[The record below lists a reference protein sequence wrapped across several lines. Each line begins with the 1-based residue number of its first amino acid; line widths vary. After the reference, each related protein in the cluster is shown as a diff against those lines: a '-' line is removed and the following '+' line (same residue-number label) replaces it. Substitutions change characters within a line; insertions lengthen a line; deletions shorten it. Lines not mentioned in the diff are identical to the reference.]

1 MTGTDLTTSATPPG
15 RPRDDR
21 ADQSDRGDQSART
34 DRTDRSN
41 RAERAERADQSDRS
55 DRDNRAD
62 RADRTDRI
70 DRAAV
75 PRARV
80 RHNDYGSLLPPDLGG
95 WEPRL
100 RVSVVI
106 PAHDCQEALDRTL
119 AGLAAQ
125 TYPAHLMEVVV
136 ADDGSDPPL
145 RVPEITPANTRLV
158 RVPEGHWGRGWARQT
173 GAVAAAGDVLHWVDS
188 DMILDRE
195 HVEAHMRWHHLAP
208 YAVVMGDVRFTPD
221 GADPSAREVFSAVEA
236 GDAEKLFD
244 ESAPHEWRA
253 GVLEETRWLRDA
265 GAGAYRLHSG
275 ATTSVPVA
283 LLRSVGGVN
292 TTLNMGEDTDL
303 GFRLAQAGAVFVP
316 DPRARAWHLGPSTV
330 MIREKEVHRH
340 NWSVLPDLI
349 PDLRWLRTHPRRAW
363 LVPYVHVVVDARGAS
378 YEDVRASVDSA
389 LAGTLVDVAV
399 TVVGPWADLP
409 AGRRPSLDEPLL
421 DLRLVRNL
429 YVHEPRVSFTEEAP
443 AGSAPAP
450 FRLTVP
456 AGWALGADSLA
467 ELVKLA
473 EREEYGL
480 LSAALDEGASGVRAA
495 RFERTA
501 AFARAA
507 LVSEGADD
515 GGDGLDDAVH
525 EMFGSLWVGAAEVGV
540 TTADEAEP
548 VAGDTAKWRADSA
561 RWKREAES
569 LRGEV
574 ESLRAET
581 ERLRAEAGRLAG
593 ERRRGPLGRI
603 TSVAR
608 RRGKTG

>member
-1 MTGTDLTTSATPPG
+1 MTGTGSATSATSAA
-15 RPRDDR
+15 RPARPCDDR
-21 ADQSDRGDQSART
+21 AGQSDQSDR
-34 DRTDRSN
+34 N
-41 RAERAERADQSDRS
+41 NQSDRS
-55 DRDNRAD
+55 DRADRSDRTDRDNRAD
-62 RADRTDRI
+62 RSDRTGRADRV
-70 DRAAV
+70 AV

-80 RHNDYGSLLPPDLGG
+80 RHNDYGSLLPPDLGE

-158 RVPEGHWGRGWARQT
+158 RVPEGRWGRGWARQT
-173 GAVAAAGDVLHWVDS
+173 GAAAAAGDVLHWVDS

-349 PDLRWLRTHPRRAW
+349 PDLRWLRTHPRRVW

-399 TVVGPWADLP
+399 TVVGPWSELP

-429 YVHEPRVSFTEEAP
+429 YVHEPRVSFTEEVP
-443 AGSAPAP
+443 GGSAPAP

-473 EREEYGL
+473 DREEYGL

-507 LVSEGADD
+507 LVSEGSDGDD
-515 GGDGLDDAVH
+515 DGLDDAVH
-525 EMFGSLWVGAAEVGV
+525 EMFGSLWVSAAEVGV
-540 TTADEAEP
+540 TTAEEAES

-561 RWKREAES
+561 RWRREAES
-569 LRGEV
+569 LRDEV

>member
-1 MTGTDLTTSATPPG
+1 MTETGLATSGAAPSA

-21 ADQSDRGDQSART
+21 AGCD
-34 DRTDRSN
+34 
-41 RAERAERADQSDRS
+41 
-55 DRDNRAD
+55 D
-62 RADRTDRI
+62 RADRGERAG
-70 DRAAV
+70 RAAV
-75 PRARV
+75 PRARI
-80 RHNDYGSLLPPDLGG
+80 RHNDYGSLLPPDLGE
-95 WEPRL
+95 WEPWL
-100 RVSVVI
+100 RVSVVV
-106 PAHDCQEALDRTL
+106 PAHDCQEALERTL

-158 RVPEGHWGRGWARQT
+158 RVPDGRWGRGWARQT
-173 GAVAAAGDVLHWVDS
+173 GAAAAAGDILHWVDS

-221 GADPSAREVFSAVEA
+221 GTGPSAREVFSAVEA

-399 TVVGPWADLP
+399 TVVGPWSDLP

-429 YVHEPRVSFTEEAP
+429 YVHEPRVSFTEEVP

-450 FRLTVP
+450 FRLTFP

-480 LSAALDEGASGVRAA
+480 LSVALDEGASGVRAA

-507 LVSEGADD
+507 LVSEGPDGDD
-515 GGDGLDDAVH
+515 DGLDDAVH
-525 EMFGSLWVGAAEVGV
+525 EMFGSLWVSAAEAGV

-561 RWKREAES
+561 RWKREAEG
-569 LRGEV
+569 LKDEV

-581 ERLRAEAGRLAG
+581 ERLRAEAGRLAA

-603 TSVAR
+603 TSMAR

>member
-1 MTGTDLTTSATPPG
+1 MTGTGFATSGAAPSA

-21 ADQSDRGDQSART
+21 ADRGD
-34 DRTDRSN
+34 
-41 RAERAERADQSDRS
+41 RAG
-55 DRDNRAD
+55 
-62 RADRTDRI
+62 
-70 DRAAV
+70 RAAV
-75 PRARV
+75 PRARI

-106 PAHDCQEALDRTL
+106 PAHDCQEALERTL

-158 RVPEGHWGRGWARQT
+158 RVPDGRWGRGWARQT
-173 GAVAAAGDVLHWVDS
+173 GAAAAAGDILHWVDS
-188 DMILDRE
+188 DMILDRD

-208 YAVVMGDVRFTPD
+208 YAVVMGDVRFTP
-221 GADPSAREVFSAVEA
+221 GGTGPSAGEVFSAVEA
-236 GDAEKLFD
+236 GDAEKLFN

-399 TVVGPWADLP
+399 TVVGPWSDLP
-409 AGRRPSLDEPLL
+409 PGRRPSLDEPLL

-429 YVHEPRVSFTEEAP
+429 YVHEPRVSFTEEVP

-450 FRLTVP
+450 FRLTFP

-507 LVSEGADD
+507 LVNGDPGDDPGAD
-515 GGDGLDDAVH
+515 LDDVVH
-525 EMFGSLWVGAAEVGV
+525 EMFGSLWVSAAEVGV

-561 RWKREAES
+561 RWKREAEG
-569 LRGEV
+569 LKDEV

-581 ERLRAEAGRLAG
+581 ERLRAEAARLAA

-603 TSVAR
+603 TSMAR
-608 RRGKTG
+608 RRGRTG

>member
-1 MTGTDLTTSATPPG
+1 MTETGFAASGAAPSA

-21 ADQSDRGDQSART
+21 ADRGD
-34 DRTDRSN
+34 
-41 RAERAERADQSDRS
+41 RAG
-55 DRDNRAD
+55 
-62 RADRTDRI
+62 
-70 DRAAV
+70 RAAV
-75 PRARV
+75 PRARI

-106 PAHDCQEALDRTL
+106 PAHDCQEALERTL

-158 RVPEGHWGRGWARQT
+158 RVPDGRWGRGWARQT
-173 GAVAAAGDVLHWVDS
+173 GAAAAAGDILHWVDS
-188 DMILDRE
+188 DMILDRD

-208 YAVVMGDVRFTPD
+208 YAVVMGDVRFTA
-221 GADPSAREVFSAVEA
+221 GGTGPSAGEVFSAVEA
-236 GDAEKLFD
+236 GDAGKLFD

-399 TVVGPWADLP
+399 TVVGPWSDLP

-429 YVHEPRVSFTEEAP
+429 YVHEPRVSFTEEVP

-450 FRLTVP
+450 FRLTFP

-507 LVSEGADD
+507 LVSEGPD
-515 GGDGLDDAVH
+515 GDDGLDDAVH
-525 EMFGSLWVGAAEVGV
+525 EMFGSLWVSAAEVGV

-561 RWKREAES
+561 RWKREAEG
-569 LRGEV
+569 LKDEV

-581 ERLRAEAGRLAG
+581 ERLRAEAARLAA

-603 TSVAR
+603 ASMAG
-608 RRGKTG
+608 RRGRTG

>member
-1 MTGTDLTTSATPPG
+1 MTGTGFAISGAAPSARPSAG
-15 RPRDDR
+15 PRDDR
-21 ADQSDRGDQSART
+21 AG
-34 DRTDRSN
+34 
-41 RAERAERADQSDRS
+41 
-55 DRDNRAD
+55 RDGRAD
-62 RADRTDRI
+62 RAGRVDRGERGERSDRAGRAGR
-70 DRAAV
+70 DERDERAGRAAV
-75 PRARV
+75 PRARI

-106 PAHDCQEALDRTL
+106 PAHDCQEALERTL

-158 RVPEGHWGRGWARQT
+158 RVPDGRWGRGWARQT
-173 GAVAAAGDVLHWVDS
+173 GAAAAAGDVLHWVDS

-208 YAVVMGDVRFTPD
+208 YAVVMGDVRFTPSAHD
-221 GADPSAREVFSAVEA
+221 GAGPSAREVFSAVEA

-283 LLRSVGGVN
+283 MLRSVGGVN

-399 TVVGPWADLP
+399 TVVGPWSELP

-429 YVHEPRVSFTEEAP
+429 YVHEPRVSFTEEVP

-450 FRLTVP
+450 FRLTFP

-507 LVSEGADD
+507 LVNDGPGGDPGAD
-515 GGDGLDDAVH
+515 LDDAVH
-525 EMFGSLWVGAAEVGV
+525 EMFGSLWVSAAEVGV
-540 TTADEAEP
+540 TTAGEAEP

-561 RWKREAES
+561 RWKREAEG
-569 LRGEV
+569 LRDEV

-581 ERLRAEAGRLAG
+581 ERLRAEAARLAA

-603 TSVAR
+603 TSMAR

>member
-1 MTGTDLTTSATPPG
+1 QAGRTDRADKAG
-15 RPRDDR
+15 RPHRDERDDR
-21 ADQSDRGDQSART
+21 TGPGGQAGQVEQT
-34 DRTDRSN
+34 DRDG
-41 RAERAERADQSDRS
+41 
-55 DRDNRAD
+55 RD
-62 RADRTDRI
+62 
-70 DRAAV
+70 AV

-80 RHNDYGSLLPPDLGG
+80 RHNDYGTLIPPDLGG

-136 ADDGSDPPL
+136 SDDGSDPPL

-158 RVPEGHWGRGWARQT
+158 RVPEGRWGRGWARQT
-173 GAVAAAGDVLHWVDS
+173 GAAAAAGDILHWVDS

-221 GADPSAREVFSAVEA
+221 GSGPSAREVFSAVDA

-253 GVLEETRWLRDA
+253 GVLEETRWLRDS

-399 TVVGPWADLP
+399 TVVGPWSDLP
-409 AGRRPSLDEPLL
+409 SGRRPSLDEPLL

-450 FRLTVP
+450 FRLTFP
-456 AGWALGADSLA
+456 AGWALGAGSLA
-467 ELVKLA
+467 ELVRLA
-473 EREEYGL
+473 DSEEYGL

-507 LVSEGADD
+507 LVHD
-515 GGDGLDDAVH
+515 GPGGVPEDGLDDLVH
-525 EMFGSLWVGAAEVGV
+525 EMFGSLWVSAAEVGV
-540 TTADEAEP
+540 TTAGEAEP
-548 VAGDTAKWRADSA
+548 VTGDTAKWRADSA

-581 ERLRAEAGRLAG
+581 ERLRAEAARPAG
-593 ERRRGPLGRI
+593 ERRGPLGRI
-603 TSVAR
+603 TSMAR
-608 RRGKTG
+608 RRGRTG

>member
-1 MTGTDLTTSATPPG
+1 MTGTGFATPGATSPTS
-15 RPRDDR
+15 PRDDR
-21 ADQSDRGDQSART
+21 ADHV
-34 DRTDRSN
+34 
-41 RAERAERADQSDRS
+41 
-55 DRDNRAD
+55 
-62 RADRTDRI
+62 
-70 DRAAV
+70 DRAAETGRAVV
-75 PRARV
+75 PRARI
-80 RHNDYGSLLPPDLGG
+80 RHNDYGSLLPPDLGT

-125 TYPAHLMEVVV
+125 TYPAHLMEVVI
-136 ADDGSDPPL
+136 ADDGSAPPL
-145 RVPEITPANTRLV
+145 RVPEIAPANTRLV
-158 RVPEGHWGRGWARQT
+158 RVPDGRWGRGWARQT
-173 GAVAAAGDVLHWVDS
+173 GAAAAAGDILHWVDS

-195 HVEAHMRWHHLAP
+195 HVEAHMRWHHLVP

-221 GADPSAREVFSAVEA
+221 GAGPSAREVFSAVEA
-236 GDAEKLFD
+236 RDAEKLFD

-292 TTLNMGEDTDL
+292 TTLNMAEDTDL
-303 GFRLAQAGAVFVP
+303 GFRLAQAGAVFIP
-316 DPRARAWHLGPSTV
+316 DPQARGWHLGPSTV

-349 PDLRWLRTHPRRAW
+349 PDLRWLRTHPRRTW

-399 TVVGPWADLP
+399 TVVGPWTDLP

-429 YVHEPRVSFTEEAP
+429 YVHEPRVSFTEETP

-450 FRLTVP
+450 FRLTFP
-456 AGWALGADSLA
+456 AGWALGAESLA
-467 ELVKLA
+467 ELVKLS

-480 LSAALDEGASGVRAA
+480 LSAALDEGPSGVRAA

-507 LVSEGADD
+507 LVNDD
-515 GGDGLDDAVH
+515 GLQGHGDDLDSGLDGDLDGVVH
-525 EMFGSLWVGAAEVGV
+525 ELFGSLWVSAAEIGV

-561 RWKREAES
+561 RWKREAER
-569 LRGEV
+569 LKDEV
-574 ESLRAET
+574 KSLRAET
-581 ERLRAEAGRLAG
+581 GRLRAEAARL
-593 ERRRGPLGRI
+593 EDEPRRGPLGKI
-603 TSVAR
+603 ISTAR
-608 RRGKTG
+608 LRGKTG

>member
-1 MTGTDLTTSATPPG
+1 MTGSATSGATPPG
-15 RPRDDR
+15 HPRDDRDDR
-21 ADQSDRGDQSART
+21 ADRNDCP
-34 DRTDRSN
+34 
-41 RAERAERADQSDRS
+41 ERADH
-55 DRDNRAD
+55 AE
-62 RADRTDRI
+62 
-70 DRAAV
+70 RAAV

-80 RHNDYGSLLPPDLGG
+80 GHNDYGTLLPPDLGE

-125 TYPAHLMEVVV
+125 TYPAHLVEVVV
-136 ADDGSDPPL
+136 SDDGSDPPL
-145 RVPEITPANTRLV
+145 RVPEIAPASTRLV
-158 RVPEGHWGRGWARQT
+158 RVPEGRWGRGWARQT
-173 GAVAAAGDVLHWVDS
+173 GAATAAGDVLHWVDS

-195 HVEAHMRWHHLAP
+195 HVEAHMRWHHLVP

-221 GADPSAREVFSAVEA
+221 GAAPSAREVLSAVDA

-399 TVVGPWADLP
+399 TVVGPWTDLP

-443 AGSAPAP
+443 ACSAPAP

-473 EREEYGL
+473 ESEEYGL

-507 LVSEGADD
+507 LVSEGP
-515 GGDGLDDAVH
+515 GGDGIDDAVH
-525 EMFGSLWVGAAEVGV
+525 EMFGSLWVSAAEVGV

-548 VAGDTAKWRADSA
+548 VAGDTARWRADSA

-569 LRGEV
+569 LKDEV

-581 ERLRAEAGRLAG
+581 DRLRAEAGRLAA
-593 ERRRGPLGRI
+593 ERRRGPLGKI
-603 TSVAR
+603 TSMAR
-608 RRGKTG
+608 RLGKTG